1 MEVNLLCSKSGDLN
15 VNLRYFL
22 TAASRFVFDRNV
34 GTMTTVAQ
42 SG

>member
-15 VNLRYFL
+15 VNLRY
-22 TAASRFVFDRNV
+22 VFDRNV
-34 GTMTTVAQ
+34 GTVTAAAQ